1 MATHSSILAQRILW
15 TKEPGRGPRGHKES
29 DRTKATQHDVV
40 RENRTGHL
48 SDSYLHFVI
57 KDKYL
62 FLFNKIKKKIFGCT
76 TRFVVSQF
84 PDQRWNPKPQQ
95 RKSRIPTTGLPG
107 NSQGSLNCKIWS
119 YNALCLGYTPSKVH
133 GQEKYQ
139 KNEKEPLQKHLENQI
154 HLLRIFKVSF
164 SVSHFK

>member
-95 RKSRIPTTGLPG
+95 RKSRILTTGLPG
-107 NSQGSLNCKIWS
+107 NSQGSLYLIANNCIS
-119 YNALCLGYTPSKVH
+119 QVYPNYYNTASIPVIAVEAFSEASCH
-133 GQEKYQ
+133 Q
-139 KNEKEPLQKHLENQI
+139 KTFI
-154 HLLRIFKVSF
+154 
-164 SVSHFK
+164 